1 MSAPTKRHQWFRVSG
16 SASSVGA
23 GLIQVS
29 LTDVPFR
36 GFIRRVRAD
45 VTAGTAINQVGA
57 EIREVTGGTGF
68 NVVAAYGLATEPLDS
83 QEELYYQVAE
93 VGAGTRRGTLFMAVR
108 VDNATTDHVVA
119 LELTIEPAG

>member
-1 MSAPTKRHQWFRVSG
+1 MAAPTKRHQWFRVSG
-16 SASSVGA
+16 NIASVGTA
-23 GLIQVS
+23 LLEVN

-45 VTAGTAINQVGA
+45 VTAGTSINQVAA
-57 EIREVTGGTGF
+57 EIREVASGTGL

-93 VGAGTRRGTLFMAVR
+93 VGAGTRRGTLFMAVA
-108 VDNATTDHVVA
+108 VDNATTDHAISV
-119 LELTIEPAG
+119 ELTIEPAG